1 MSLSHPTL
9 GQGPSVAR
17 RGKASMKSESK
28 PKETN
33 VHVHRSDLDELDRVA
48 REMFGSENV
57 PYRTTINRLIDCYEE
72 SNNE

>member
-1 MSLSHPTL
+1 MTT
-9 GQGPSVAR
+9 Q
-17 RGKASMKSESK
+17 SK

-57 PYRTTINRLIDCYEE
+57 PYRTTIDRLIAYYDE
-72 SNNE
+72 SDE